1 MSTTTGQPPPTTT
14 TPASAAL
21 LQQRVAL
28 LGAVLAAMA
37 TLFFGSRYVWALAT
51 GRTDRLLRPDY
62 LLGLLG
68 IALPLG
74 LWLLC
79 RRGQWSRSS
88 VAIAEGVTLLGLA
101 DVVLNIG
108 RLGNEL
114 AVNAMTQGLDRT
126 VFSPEAWSILAVIV
140 QYFTGSLLTLVLAFV
155 FVLRAAFVPSSVRH
169 TAILTG
175 LVVIPLVLINGLGMH
190 QVGEEV
196 AVPAAVAGQRR
207 IFSVVFS
214 GVTWLVI
221 TAVCTA
227 VSKFVY
233 DLRSEVRK
241 ALQMGQYTLQEKLGE
256 GGMGAVYRAKH
267 ALMRRPTAVKLVL
280 PEKAGDATLERFE
293 REVQL
298 TAELTHP
305 NTITIFDYGRTP
317 DGVLY
322 YAMELLEGATVEDIV
337 QLDGAQPPARVHRV
351 LQMVADALAEAHG
364 RDLIHR
370 DIKPANIFLCEQGG
384 YVDVAKVLDFGLVKE
399 VRDDD
404 TSLTREGVITGTP
417 QFMAPEGIADDKAVD
432 ARSDL
437 YSLGATAYFMLT
449 GDQVFEAKSVV
460 EICAHH
466 LHTAPVPP
474 SERTPVP
481 VPRPLEQLILDCL
494 AKDPADRPQSAREL
508 LSRLEACEDFDGDD
522 WTQKRARAWWTT
534 HRQGLRAG
542 RAQATVETPATIM
555 VAR

>member
-1 MSTTTGQPPPTTT
+1 MPPSTTT
-14 TPASAAL
+14 TPASDAL

-28 LGAVLAAMA
+28 LGAVLAAIA
-37 TLFFGSRYVWALAT
+37 SLFFGSRYIWALAT
-51 GRTDRLLRPDY
+51 GRTDRLFRSDY

-79 RRGQWSRSS
+79 RSGKRSRRLI
-88 VAIAEGVTLLGLA
+88 AIAEIITLVGLS
-101 DVVLNIG
+101 DVVLHIG

-114 AVNAMTQGLDRT
+114 AVSAITQGMVRT
-126 VFSPEAWSILAVIV
+126 AFSAEAWSILSVIV
-140 QYFTGSLLTLVLAFV
+140 QYFTGTLLTVVLAFV

-169 TAILTG
+169 TAFLTG
-175 LVVIPLVLINGLGMH
+175 VVVIPLVLINGFGLH
-190 QVGEEV
+190 QAGADVVMSE
-196 AVPAAVAGQRR
+196 AVAGNRR
-207 IFSVVFS
+207 IGAVVFSVV
-214 GVTWLVI
+214 TWLII

-233 DLRSEVRK
+233 DLRREVRQ
-241 ALQMGQYTLQEKLGE
+241 ARRMGQYTLQEKLGE

-280 PEKAGDATLERFE
+280 PEKAGDATLARFE

-322 YAMELLEGATVEDIV
+322 YAMELLDGATVDDV
-337 QLDGAQPPARVHRV
+337 VRLDGAQPAARVHRT

-384 YVDVAKVLDFGLVKE
+384 YVDVAKVLDFGLVKD
-399 VRDDD
+399 VRGVEDG
-404 TSLTREGVITGTP
+404 SLTREGVITGTP
-417 QFMAPEGIADDKAVD
+417 QFMAPEGIADDQAVD

-449 GDQVFEAKSVV
+449 GSQVFEANSVV

-474 SERTPVP
+474 SERTPQP
-481 VPRPLEQLILDCL
+481 VPSTLERLILDCL
-494 AKDPADRPQSAREL
+494 AKDPSARPQSAREL
-508 LSRLEACEDFDGDD
+508 LRRLDACQDLNGET
-522 WTQKRARAWWTT
+522 WTQQRARSWWSS
-534 HRQGLRAG
+534 HQEGLNEG
-542 RAQATVETPATIM
+542 RAEATDQSPATIM